1 MKVKGIV
8 YSVLLL
14 ALIGGGLWVWFWM
27 QGEAVGTV
35 GTGVAKEKVEEV
47 KSGTEV
53 YTGTYF
59 KVDVPRSFG
68 IRSKSLPESGPVKET
83 VFFVGTASNNE
94 KVAITV
100 EERPENTFESSPG
113 FELRKQDREYLQK
126 KIKNEEQEINLFSKA
141 SDPYEKT
148 VYFFQDAFLVS
159 ISYTATAEKDE
170 AEGQILQ
177 MQKTFKI
184 LSVEERQKQEEKKQE
199 GLQ

>member
-1 MKVKGIV
+1 MKVKNIV

-14 ALIGGGLWVWFWM
+14 ALLGGGLWVWFWI

-35 GTGVAKEKVEEV
+35 GTGVAKEKAEEV

-53 YTGTYF
+53 YTGNYF
-59 KVDVPRSFG
+59 RVDMPRSFG
-68 IRSKSLPESGPVKET
+68 LRSKTAPENGPVKET
-83 VFFVGTASNNE
+83 AFFVGTASNNE
-94 KVAITV
+94 KVAV
-100 EERPENTFESSPG
+100 EDRPEQTFESSPG

-126 KIKNEEQEINLFSKA
+126 KIENGDREIHLFSKV

-184 LSVEERQKQEEKKQE
+184 LSQEERQKQQE
-199 GLQ
+199 NQ

>member
-1 MKVKGIV
+1 MKVKNIV

-14 ALIGGGLWVWFWM
+14 ALLGGGLWVWFWI

-35 GTGVAKEKVEEV
+35 GTGVAKEKAEEV

-53 YTGTYF
+53 YTGNYF
-59 KVDVPRSFG
+59 RVDMPRSFG
-68 IRSKSLPESGPVKET
+68 LRSKTAPENGPVKET
-83 VFFVGTASNNE
+83 AFFVGTASNNE
-94 KVAITV
+94 KVALTV
-100 EERPENTFESSPG
+100 EDRPEQTFESSPG
-113 FELRKQDREYLQK
+113 YELRKQDREYLQK
-126 KIKNEEQEINLFSKA
+126 KIENGDRESHLFSKV

-148 VYFFQDAFLVS
+148 VYFFQEAFLVS

-184 LSVEERQKQEEKKQE
+184 LSQEERQKQQE
-199 GLQ
+199 NQ

>member
-1 MKVKGIV
+1 MKVKNIV

-14 ALIGGGLWVWFWM
+14 ALLGGGLWVWFWI

-35 GTGVAKEKVEEV
+35 GTGVAKEKAEEV

-53 YTGTYF
+53 YTGAYF
-59 KVDVPRSFG
+59 KVDIPRSFG
-68 IRSKSLPESGPVKET
+68 LRNKTAPENGPVKET
-83 VFFVGTASNNE
+83 AFFVGTASNNE
-94 KVAITV
+94 KVALTV
-100 EERPENTFESSPG
+100 EDRPEQTFESSPG
-113 FELRKQDREYLQK
+113 YELRKQDREYLQK
-126 KIKNEEQEINLFSKA
+126 KIENGDREIHLFSKV

-184 LSVEERQKQEEKKQE
+184 LSQGERQKQQE
-199 GLQ
+199 NQ

>member
-1 MKVKGIV
+1 MKAKNIV
-8 YSVLLL
+8 YSILLL
-14 ALIGGGLWVWFWM
+14 ALIGGGLWVWFWT

-35 GTGVAKEKVEEV
+35 GTGVAKEKTEEI

-53 YTGTYF
+53 YMGNYF
-59 KVDVPRSFG
+59 KIDIPRSFG
-68 IRSKSLPESGPVKET
+68 LRSKTAPESGPVKET
-83 VFFVGTASNNE
+83 AFFVGTASNNE

-100 EERPENTFESSPG
+100 EERPEQTFESSPG

-126 KIKNEEQEINLFSKA
+126 KIDNSGQEVHLFSKITN
-141 SDPYEKT
+141 PYEKT
-148 VYFFQDAFLVS
+148 LYFFQDAFLVS

-170 AEGQILQ
+170 AEGQVLQ

-184 LSVEERQKQEEKKQE
+184 LSLEEHQQQQKNPEE

>member
-1 MKVKGIV
+1 MKVKNIV

-14 ALIGGGLWVWFWM
+14 ALLGGGLWVWFWI

-35 GTGVAKEKVEEV
+35 GTGVAKEKAEEV

-53 YTGTYF
+53 YTGNYF
-59 KVDVPRSFG
+59 RVDMPRSFG
-68 IRSKSLPESGPVKET
+68 LRSKTAPENGPVKET
-83 VFFVGTASNNE
+83 AFFVGTASNNE
-94 KVAITV
+94 KVALTV
-100 EERPENTFESSPG
+100 EDRPEQTFESSPG

-126 KIKNEEQEINLFSKA
+126 KIENGDREIHLFSKV

-148 VYFFQDAFLVS
+148 VYFFQEAFLVS

-184 LSVEERQKQEEKKQE
+184 LSQEERQKQQE
-199 GLQ
+199 NQ

>member
-1 MKVKGIV
+1 MKVKNIV

-14 ALIGGGLWVWFWM
+14 ALLGGGLWVWFWI

-35 GTGVAKEKVEEV
+35 GTGVAKEKAEEV

-53 YTGTYF
+53 YTGNYF
-59 KVDVPRSFG
+59 RVDMPRSFG
-68 IRSKSLPESGPVKET
+68 LRSKTAPENGPVKET
-83 VFFVGTASNNE
+83 AFFVGTASNNE
-94 KVAITV
+94 KVALTV
-100 EERPENTFESSPG
+100 EDRPEQTFESSPG
-113 FELRKQDREYLQK
+113 YELRKQDREYLQK
-126 KIKNEEQEINLFSKA
+126 KIENGDRESHLFSKV

-184 LSVEERQKQEEKKQE
+184 LSQEERQKQQE
-199 GLQ
+199 NQ